1 MSGNNITIEQF
12 FIPVKIQS
20 NKTNNVCEHGIK
32 NIPKSQTRKVDSRKL
47 YHLEKYFG
55 FLKNCFWQPKAIL
68 PEYMVQKLSIV
79 RL

>member
-1 MSGNNITIEQF
+1 MSGNNIRIEQF
-12 FIPVKIQS
+12 FIPVKIQP
-20 NKTNNVCEHGIK
+20 NKTNNVREDGIK
-32 NIPKSQTRKVDSRKL
+32 NIPESQTRKVDSRKL

-55 FLKNCFWQPKAIL
+55 FLKNCFWKPKAIL

>member
-1 MSGNNITIEQF
+1 MSGNNIRIEQF
-12 FIPVKIQS
+12 FIPVKIQP
-20 NKTNNVCEHGIK
+20 NKTNNVREDGIK
-32 NIPKSQTRKVDSRKL
+32 NIPESQTRKVDSRKL